1 MNEVSHL
8 SLKLKPID
16 NERTDWCQRRFEN
29 DVLAVFLYD
38 KEMDKP
44 SSPLFHF
51 FVYRY
56 GFPLK

>member
-16 NERTDWCQRRFEN
+16 NERTDWCQRRSEN

-38 KEMDKP
+38 EEMISHP
-44 SSPLFHF
+44 VPYFTSSFTGMAFH
-51 FVYRY
+51 
-56 GFPLK
+56 